1 MMMMMMMM
9 MMTMTM
15 RMMMMMMMTKIYKY
29 KNNNIPCISLNVSS
43 EMRALSIQAADI
55 PWQAAA
61 ANVPGPVTKEI
72 YKRTWVAGTANL
84 IWKMTIRDERNVVFL
99 MGCNRN
105 IISSGPFFISCS
117 RGPKRLACMCTCL

>member
-1 MMMMMMMM
+1 MMMMMMVMM
-9 MMTMTM
+9 K
-15 RMMMMMMMTKIYKY
+15 TKIYKY
-29 KNNNIPCISLNVSS
+29 KNNNIPCISLKVSS

-84 IWKMTIRDERNVVFL
+84 RWKMTIRDERNVVF
-99 MGCNRN
+99 
-105 IISSGPFFISCS
+105 F
-117 RGPKRLACMCTCL
+117 